1 MMNDETLTNAR
12 YLGLRMLDLYS
23 GGADEL
29 LFMDELLDDAG
40 QELLRLD
47 SENEELRRENERL
60 RELLIEA
67 RMRLGFG
74 GRATLNLAERID
86 AALNQDSQRVE

>member
-23 GGADEL
+23 GSA
-29 LFMDELLDDAG
+29 DELLDDAG

-60 RELLIEA
+60 RELLNRFEYSSDGYIKRYPEEEEVEA
-67 RMRLGFG
+67 VLRR
-74 GRATLNLAERID
+74 ED
-86 AALNQDSQRVE
+86 V

>member
-60 RELLIEA
+60 RELLNRFEYSSDGD
-67 RMRLGFG
+67 RLYLQF
-74 GRATLNLAERID
+74 LY
-86 AALNQDSQRVE
+86 